1 MRRFALSLIAVLAVA
16 ATMTTSAL
24 AEPPSPPSQP
34 SQPSPQCRYDAH
46 GLWYHTRCLEAS
58 AIGGAGE
65 GRVRLSV
72 SGSLLLRA
80 RNAVIAAI
88 DMPSDTIRVYGSI
101 VEYYYGAV
109 VAPGIPIP
117 ITQPPGGRVI
127 VAPSLRVEGY
137 CPTRCYIELV
147 ADHYAFRATGS
158 GYIEVYELRD
168 SGAGISSSR
177 GDSVVLGDRTGIA
190 MAPQL
195 TTVFYGDDIDKIIWF
210 PFNRDRYGRVL
221 VSSARRPHLDYGT
234 IEKMEDIV
242 RRWDRLWTFAVQ
254 PPTPPPGW
262 LPR

>member
-1 MRRFALSLIAVLAVA
+1 MRRFALPLIAVLAVA
-16 ATMTTSAL
+16 ATMTTPAL
-24 AEPPSPPSQP
+24 AEQPSQP
-34 SQPSPQCRYDAH
+34 SQPSPQCRYDAQ

-80 RNAVIAAI
+80 TNAVIAAT

-147 ADHYAFRATGS
+147 ADHYAFRAVGS

-177 GDSVVLGDRTGIA
+177 GDSVVLGDRIGIA

-195 TTVFYGDDIDKIIWF
+195 TTVFYGDDTDKIIWF

-221 VSSARRPHLDYGT
+221 VFSARRAHLDYWA
-234 IEKMEDIV
+234 ISRMEDSI
-242 RRWDRLWTFAVQ
+242 RHWDRLWTFVVQ
-254 PPTPPPGW
+254 PPAPPPGW